1 MITLIEAVKLCRIS
15 EDESVYLRE
24 RGSDR
29 FDYTLFTPR
38 EMRNRL
44 DMRAIK
50 VHAILVRFEAFGSD
64 FLGMEFEVSGLMKR

>member
-1 MITLIEAVKLCRIS
+1 MITLIAAVKLCRIP
-15 EDESVYLRE
+15 EDESVYLRKC
-24 RGSDR
+24 GSDR

-50 VHAILVRFEAFGSD
+50 VHAILVRFEAFGPD
-64 FLGMEFEVSGLMKR
+64 FMGVGFEVSGWR

>member
-1 MITLIEAVKLCRIS
+1 MITLIEAVKLCRIP
-15 EDESVYLRE
+15 EDESVYLRKC
-24 RGSDR
+24 GSDR

-50 VHAILVRFEAFGSD
+50 VHAILARFEAVGPDSI
-64 FLGMEFEVSGLMKR
+64 GMEFEVSGWR